1 MLPGARTLGKWPE
14 AFTFPSVNGAVE
26 SDARFVGSMDALHG
40 PRQGERFL
48 EIHSLG
54 WAIGVD
60 GGIVPEPYVYNP

>member
-26 SDARFVGSMDALHG
+26 SDAQLLWSKDAPYGL
-40 PRQGERFL
+40 RQGGSFL

-54 WAIGVD
+54 WARGVG
-60 GGIVPEPYVYNP
+60 GGIVPEPYIHNP